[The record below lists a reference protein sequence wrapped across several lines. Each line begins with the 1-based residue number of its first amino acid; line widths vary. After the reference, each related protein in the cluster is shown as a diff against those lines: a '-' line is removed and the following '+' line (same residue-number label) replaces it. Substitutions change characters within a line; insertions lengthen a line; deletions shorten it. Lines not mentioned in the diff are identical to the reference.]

1 MKKYLLSAAVVISFV
16 VYSFA
21 LRQNDDAKAPIA
33 AAPDKKSV
41 ALHAY
46 RDGRYLGPVTDAF
59 YGKMQVEVTVEGG
72 KITDTQMVQYP
83 DDQPNSIEINK
94 QAMTLLRQ
102 EVITAQS
109 AHVDIVS
116 GATQTSEAFSQSL
129 AAALTKAQ
137 N

>member
-1 MKKYLLSAAVVISFV
+1 MKKYLLSAAVIVSFV

-21 LRQNDDAKAPIA
+21 LRQSDDAKAPVA
-33 AAPDKKSV
+33 AAPPKKSDIS
-41 ALHAY
+41 HAY
-46 RDGRYLGPVTDAF
+46 KDGRYLGPVTDAF
-59 YGKMQVEVTVEGG
+59 YGKMQVAATVADG
-72 KITDTQMVQYP
+72 KIIDTQMVRYP
-83 DDQPNSIEINK
+83 DDQPNSVAINK